1 MVPDSLIKRSCDLVI
16 NSVRNSSL
24 NYSLQETPYSIY
36 ITLRKSCVKTCTL
49 SKSDQLL
56 PNCTTNQSHEFKDEN
71 QVNEVKD
78 KLKSLEEAN
87 STLQYKYEEAVN
99 DSEISY
105 KQIKALEIKLEEV
118 READDLC
125 VKKFTSEIAMKDR
138 LIEDLRLARDSAADE
153 L

>member
-1 MVPDSLIKRSCDLVI
+1 M
-16 NSVRNSSL
+16 
-24 NYSLQETPYSIY
+24 
-36 ITLRKSCVKTCTL
+36 
-49 SKSDQLL
+49 
-56 PNCTTNQSHEFKDEN
+56 
-71 QVNEVKD
+71 
-78 KLKSLEEAN
+78 
-87 STLQYKYEEAVN
+87 QYKYEEAVN